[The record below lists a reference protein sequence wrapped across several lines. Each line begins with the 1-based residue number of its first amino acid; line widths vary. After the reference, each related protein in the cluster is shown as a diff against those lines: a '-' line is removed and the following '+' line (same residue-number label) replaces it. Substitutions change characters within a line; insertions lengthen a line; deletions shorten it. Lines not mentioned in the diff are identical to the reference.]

1 MDDISKS
8 QLGLGALG
16 AAGAITGGIL
26 GATGFGALGMGIA
39 ASATAATGL
48 GAQIANMFR
57 KPPEVPGPTPGQ
69 MIAAERTETIA
80 GRSMEAAGLS
90 PAELNALEISQFGNR
105 MRMQQVLNAFNQIYT
120 MSPVEREVLS
130 KNLINKEMEQR
141 REQEAAL
148 VTMNREAV
156 ERNMTRALKASES
169 QAAQEAEIRKAE
181 WNKRVQELSFEQGRW
196 QNFGAAVGEVGDAA
210 AGYLEYLDMQK
221 EKALQERETASA
233 RINKAVESSMAL
245 NADASQADIP
255 MTSKTLTMAD
265 RIAKNY
271 LDKKTEAA
279 NAQTLR
285 ELREKQAKDKF
296 DNLVEI
302 KEAGLYN
309 QAPGWGTGLGYG
321 VTSTEGIG

>member
-1 MDDISKS
+1 MPNAIDWS
-8 QLGLGALG
+8 QIGLGVTG
-16 AAGAITGGIL
+16 AAAAITGAAIG
-26 GATGFGALGMGIA
+26 GPVGMGIA
-39 ASATAATGL
+39 AGATAATGL

-169 QAAQEAEIRKAE
+169 QAAQETEIRKAE

-221 EKALQERETASA
+221 EKALQEQKKEAKIMNTTTPASA
-233 RINKAVESSMAL
+233 IKGIELGTTSW
-245 NADASQADIP
+245 DAANTVGVISG
-255 MTSKTLTMAD
+255 
-265 RIAKNY
+265 NGN
-271 LDKKTEAA
+271 TEAPTLKGFGTF
-279 NAQTLR
+279 AQTVGETRNATPSGAISPFNIGTKEHPIWTNGLFSI
-285 ELREKQAKDKF
+285 D
-296 DNLVEI
+296 DNGKTI
-302 KEAGLYN
+302 YTAG
-309 QAPGWGTGLGYG
+309 W
-321 VTSTEGIG
+321 